1 MLTYVYGQTQNKL
14 ALFLISANYIL
25 ESKAVPRSLAL
36 TTVNGA
42 VILVGGFSVKRR
54 KSVVCSISYVS
65 LSYIFRKHVT
75 RNFWNCLSPDFS
87 GTKNNSY
94 SFNMD
99 SN

>member
-25 ESKAVPRSLAL
+25 ESKAVPRSLAS

-65 LSYIFRKHVT
+65 LSYT
-75 RNFWNCLSPDFS
+75 LE
-87 GTKNNSY
+87 
-94 SFNMD
+94 NM
-99 SN
+99 SLATFEIV